1 MPVAARS
8 IGEALVTIAGRTRVR
23 DDTGSLD
30 AAIVDGLRPRWVVGP
45 ASIDELSRVIALAQ
59 DAGLAVVPRG
69 TGSSLE
75 LGHPPSR
82 VDVVLDLA
90 GLDRVND
97 YNPADLTTAVRHT
110 SAPGPAGAL
119 RAPPRAWPP

>member
-30 AAIVDGLRPRWVVGP
+30 AAIVDGLRPRWAVGP
-45 ASIDELSRVIALAQ
+45 ASIDELSRVIARAQ

-69 TGSSLE
+69 TGSSLA
-75 LGHPPSR
+75 LGHPPPR
-82 VDVVLDLA
+82 ADVVLDVA
-90 GLDRVND
+90 GLARVL
-97 YNPADLTTAVRHT
+97 AA
-110 SAPGPAGAL
+110 
-119 RAPPRAWPP
+119 

>member
-8 IGEALVTIAGRTRVR
+8 IGEALVTIAGRARVR

-69 TGSSLE
+69 TASSLE

-82 VDVVLDLA
+82 VAVVLDLA
-90 GLDRVND
+90 GLDRVIE
-97 YNPADLTTAVRHT
+97 YNPDDLTITVQ
-110 SAPGPAGAL
+110 AGKGGRTLARSLPPHPL
-119 RAPPRAWPP
+119 RGR